1 MGVLERNGNVTDI
14 AARDLGKEGRL
25 EPAAPSFATLAA
37 QIKPGQRS
45 SIFAADLPRGA
56 DALGLDKALRPLAE
70 LAAHRDTETPLTIA
84 LLGESGS
91 GKSFALARLLA
102 DIEALSTAAVSAGGP
117 FLTRIAALRIDVGG
131 FGGEPNIALAG
142 ALYDKLSAEFPEF
155 VREVAH
161 AVRDPQVVAR
171 EAAERL
177 DEARRRL
184 DAERQKLDEIESR
197 RARLAETVLFES
209 AGSQVDAYARANR
222 AKIESRFEGFG
233 IAGDPIANYKSMV
246 RDIAESGG
254 LVGRIGGALRAFWA
268 FKGQTRLLVTAV
280 ILVLAGI
287 GLDAAV
293 ADQAKWLASLR
304 GASQGL
310 ASVSAWIEAHMDWL
324 TLAAKVAYAFAAL
337 ALLTNFLRGVQ
348 FLRPLFRGVGFLQ
361 TDVVN
366 RRHALDALY
375 AHQMRRV
382 DGLEAD
388 VELAARSAA
397 EADRRAGTPAPFK
410 SQTEPSPFADTTLK
424 AQAER
429 FFASLGAFMDG
440 IQHSGAEA
448 GTAGGLKSVPQ
459 RLVVA
464 LDHVDALPQ
473 GKARAF
479 LEAAHR
485 AFASPGIVTLVAA
498 DPARIEADT
507 TALEKWIQVPFRLG
521 GTGAIDHAAFVAQV
535 LGQAGA
541 RDAQTRTEIWA
552 PLDWSI
558 SPAESGLLAA
568 VAPLTGG
575 SPRAVKRLVNLYRIA
590 RAQAPGDRGVLAM
603 MLALEQGGTS
613 DEIATVKDAVGDRD
627 SDADLE
633 IGQTTPRLF
642 AVFQML
648 RAVEGRVSVES
659 ARRAAAIAKM
669 LSMRT

>member
-14 AARDLGKEGRL
+14 AMRDLGREGRS
-25 EPAAPSFATLAA
+25 EPAALSFPAIEA
-37 QIKPGQRS
+37 QAKPAKRG
-45 SIFAADLPRGA
+45 SIFATDLPRGV
-56 DALGLDKALRPLAE
+56 DALGLGKALRPLAE
-70 LAAHRDTETPLTIA
+70 LAAHRDAETPLTIA
-84 LLGESGS
+84 FLGESGS
-91 GKSFALARLLA
+91 GKSFALTKLLA
-102 DIEALSTAAVSAGGP
+102 EIEALSAAAVSTGSP
-117 FLTRIAALRIDVGG
+117 FLTRIANLRIDVGG
-131 FGGEPNIALAG
+131 FDGEPSVALAG
-142 ALYDKLSAEFPEF
+142 ALYDKLGVEFPEF

-161 AVRDPQVVAR
+161 AVRDPQIVAR

-177 DEARRRL
+177 DEARGRL
-184 DAERQKLDEIESR
+184 DAEHQKLDEIESR

-222 AKIESRFEGFG
+222 AKIESRLEGFG
-233 IAGDPIANYKSMV
+233 ITGDPIANYKSMV

-254 LVGRIGGALRAFWA
+254 LLGRVGGALRAFWA
-268 FKGQTRLLVTAV
+268 FKGQTRLLVTAA
-280 ILVLAGI
+280 ILALVGF

-310 ASVSAWIEAHMDWL
+310 ASLATWIEAHIDWL
-324 TLAAKVAYAFAAL
+324 TLAAKIAYAAAVL
-337 ALLTNFLRGVQ
+337 ALVANFLRGVQ
-348 FLRPLFRGVGFLQ
+348 LLRPLFRGVGLLE
-361 TDVVN
+361 TDVLN
-366 RRHALDALY
+366 RRRALDALY

-397 EADRRAGTPAPFK
+397 EADRRAGTPAPLK
-410 SQTEPSPFADTTLK
+410 AQAEVSPFADSTLK

-429 FFASLGAFMDG
+429 FFAALGAFMEG
-440 IQHSGAEA
+440 VQRNGAV
-448 GTAGGLKSVPQ
+448 AGGLKSVPE

-473 GKARAF
+473 GKARAL

-485 AFASPGIVTLVAA
+485 AFASPGTVTLVAV
-498 DPARIEADT
+498 DPARIEADAA
-507 TALEKWIQVPFRLG
+507 ALEKWIQVPFRLE
-521 GTGAIDHAAFVAQV
+521 GAGAADHAAFVAQV
-535 LGQAGA
+535 IGQA
-541 RDAQTRTEIWA
+541 DAAGTQTRTEVWA

-558 SPAESGLLAA
+558 SAAESGLLAA
-568 VAPLTGG
+568 VAPLAGG

-590 RAQAPGDRGVLAM
+590 RPQAREDKSVLAM

-613 DEIATVKDAVGDRD
+613 HEIATVKDAVGERD
-627 SDADLE
+627 SDADFE
-633 IGQTTPRLF
+633 IEHATPRLF

-659 ARRAAAIAKM
+659 ARRAVSVAKM
-669 LSMRT
+669 FSLRA